1 MPLPLRLHGK
11 WLHGKWEKVLN
22 VWGGKSENHRRRNGR
37 CLLIQVTRLNGVVFF
52 INPHQ
57 IEYIESNPDTTLVML
72 SDKRIVVKESVDE
85 LRRRIVEY
93 RRLIGAFK
101 NEE

>member
-1 MPLPLRLHGK
+1 MI
-11 WLHGKWEKVLN
+11 E
-22 VWGGKSENHRRRNGR
+22 
-37 CLLIQVTRLNGVVFF
+37 VTRLNGKIYYV
-52 INPHQ
+52 NPHQ

-72 SDKRIVVKESVDE
+72 SGKRLVVQESVDQIRE
-85 LRRRIVEY
+85 RIVAY